1 VLRALVFIAL
11 SCAASVAHADGEFA
25 LDFAHWNNTPLANAS
40 QTLAAKAYLRGIM
53 QIEPQYAHSKIGQ
66 LICAEL
72 TQDLLPAQ
80 HFYYCRLV
88 FEANAIDGGPFD
100 EGSVMAWD
108 GKVSA
113 FHQESLDPRDAQAR
127 VLGLRFLG
135 AEALAGMKSLPPKV
149 VKAEDA
155 ATALTKAV
163 NLALARRIATAKGEA
178 LIAVTKFLCK
188 AHYDT
193 NYLVDRPP
201 LPSLAELKKANPQD
215 QIDPEVYARARASP
229 HKIFAYS
236 RSLRAELVAVR
247 VEPAPGG
254 FVMDEMSVLVHYT
267 HPG

>member
-1 VLRALVFIAL
+1 MRALIVVAL
-11 SCAASVAHADGEFA
+11 LGVAATAHPDGEFA
-25 LDFAHWNNTPLANAS
+25 VDFVHWNNTPLANAQ
-40 QTLAAKAYLRGIM
+40 QTSAAKAYLRGIM

-113 FHQESLDPRDAQAR
+113 FHQESLDPRDAQGR
-127 VLGLRFLG
+127 VVGLRFLG
-135 AEALAGMKSLPPKV
+135 AETLAGMKSLPPN
-149 VKAEDA
+149 AAQADDA
-155 ATALTKAV
+155 AKALTKAV
-163 NLALARRIATAKGEA
+163 NLALATRIASAKGDA

-193 NYLVDRPP
+193 NYFVDRPP
-201 LPSLAELKKANPQD
+201 LPSLVELQKANPRD
-215 QIDPEVYARARASP
+215 QIDPDAYARAQASP

-236 RSLRAELVAVR
+236 RSLRAGLVAVR

-254 FVMDEMSVLVHYT
+254 FAMDEMSVLVHYT
-267 HPG
+267 SPG